1 MFRLTTFLVI
11 ALMSYYIMLSVQ
23 LYNLYFEKKGDWH
36 NLEDLPKFYKICW
49 IPICSAFA
57 LFAFKRQIINASVPY
72 MRVIAKDQDD
82 IEKVNKRA
90 ERAGASL
97 YKLTF
102 YVTASVFGYI
112 IMKDMLPWYMGG
124 NGSMEMIFRGFPY

>member
-1 MFRLTTFLVI
+1 
-11 ALMSYYIMLSVQ
+11 
-23 LYNLYFEKKGDWH
+23 
-36 NLEDLPKFYKICW
+36 
-49 IPICSAFA
+49 
-57 LFAFKRQIINASVPY
+57 